1 MSSVVKHIESYE
13 KLGFSFDNMHKRTSI
28 IGVLPVQTN
37 TNVNREKD
45 ENGVV
50 KESIWFQVVA
60 NYKSSYSRTDEN
72 GEQHDDNATLKTI
85 IVKFSSEHL
94 RNFKVST
101 AQLKEFIDL
110 NYTGK
115 KFLFLPVSEEKQ
127 SFIVQ
132 GSKDNRLRVPV
143 KNQSECVVDSEF
155 DLNEFLKSETV
166 GTKKS

>member
-1 MSSVVKHIESYE
+1 
-13 KLGFSFDNMHKRTSI
+13 MHKRTSI

-101 AQLKEFIDL
+101 AQLKEFIDS

-127 SFIVQ
+127 SFT
-132 GSKDNRLRVPV
+132 GSKPRVPV